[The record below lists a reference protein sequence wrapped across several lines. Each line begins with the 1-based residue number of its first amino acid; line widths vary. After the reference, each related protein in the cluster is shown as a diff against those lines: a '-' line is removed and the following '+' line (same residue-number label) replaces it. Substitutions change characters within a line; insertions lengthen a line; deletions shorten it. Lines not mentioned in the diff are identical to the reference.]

1 MSRSR
6 NTASRA
12 SSRLSTA
19 HLSSRKSPLPFQCTS
34 SCAAPCCRVARRSP
48 LTAFSSS
55 RGGRLCTKTGG
66 PLALNTEAASSA
78 RKQGVHRCTR
88 VERPCA
94 ARRPDSRHTCVIHDN
109 AKQACIAQARTE
121 LSSNPSPMYCRPA
134 NATSA
139 SAIDACVRRRRDR
152 GPRAPA
158 GRLPPRC
165 PLGGEYQKAG
175 K

>member
-6 NTASRA
+6 KTASRA
-12 SSRLSTA
+12 SSRLRTA

-34 SCAAPCCRVARRSP
+34 SCAAPCCSRVARRSP

-139 SAIDACVRRRRDR
+139 SAIDAYAGAAT

-158 GRLPPRC
+158 RRLPR
-165 PLGGEYQKAG
+165 AG
-175 K
+175 AARW